1 MKFKLKSSFQFF
13 LLTNTLV
20 YSVHILPSSKFIY
33 GHILIIFTYISGQ
46 IVHTDIVYI
55 HDFKINK
62 VDEKKTLMHY
72 PLQICI
78 LYTNVLCL
86 PLL

>member
-1 MKFKLKSSFQFF
+1 MD
-13 LLTNTLV
+13 NTLV
-20 YSVHILPSSKFIY
+20 YSVHILPSPKFIY

-62 VDEKKTLMHY
+62 VDEKKK
-72 PLQICI
+72 I
-78 LYTNVLCL
+78 LNMVTQHG
-86 PLL
+86 